1 MNIYSIYMQH
11 TCIWVCWL
19 CHVLLI
25 GCYTAVVSSGF
36 VDRFAYASAML
47 LAHQSFV
54 HVSAGTCYFI
64 YLAPSCTHSWFHV
77 QLGFVW
83 NWCRPKSYGSLS
95 VPLLQ
100 VPFALISHYL
110 PLSPMFRQTKKW
122 IDATLI
128 TNVCGDFETADVLDL
143 MGINSMNQTL
153 RAITLCWGIKPY
165 SIHCSHSTILILIH
179 IYI

>member
-1 MNIYSIYMQH
+1 MYMGVLAMP
-11 TCIWVCWL
+11 CPSDWVLYCCCLIRFCRPIRL
-19 CHVLLI
+19 CFGNVA
-25 GCYTAVVSSGF
+25 CSPEFRYMSV
-36 VDRFAYASAML
+36 
-47 LAHQSFV
+47 LAHAISW
-54 HVSAGTCYFI
+54 